1 MKASRAMQGG
11 KFSFSTPVGAA
22 IAAALPALNHVR
34 VFWMC
39 GFLCFYPSGRL
50 KVRKI
55 LGIAAIFIAFASPV
69 QAQQGASG
77 MIGETLLGASGYGQL
92 NFNAALQGQS
102 YASAGQFAFSPD
114 PALRTAVTRNV
125 LADIARNDQA
135 LADALGKNPF
145 RSFGP
150 ALAAHNIRD
159 TQLDD
164 SLAFMMLALWDA
176 ANASSA
182 ETTQGQAEAV
192 KRQARSIL
200 ASMGGRPRGG
210 SLQEA
215 SDDLYLS
222 ALMLSVLASKVMEGR
237 DPSQVSQLQTMARR
251 ESMASFG
258 VDFARMSLDDRG
270 LMPR

>member
-1 MKASRAMQGG
+1 M
-11 KFSFSTPVGAA
+11 
-22 IAAALPALNHVR
+22 
-34 VFWMC
+34 
-39 GFLCFYPSGRL
+39 
-50 KVRKI
+50 RKI
-55 LGIAAIFIAFASPV
+55 FGIAAVVMALAAPV
-69 QAQQGASG
+69 QAQQGTTG

-102 YASAGQFAFSPD
+102 YAKPSQFAFSPD
-114 PALRTAVTRNV
+114 PALRLAVTRNV
-125 LADIARNDQA
+125 LADIARNDQP
-135 LADALGKNPF
+135 LADALGKDPF

-159 TQLDD
+159 SQLDD

-176 ANASSA
+176 ANASTA
-182 ETTQGQAEAV
+182 ETTPGQAEAV
-192 KRQARSIL
+192 KRQARAIL
-200 ASMGGRPRGG
+200 SSMGGQPRGA
-210 SLQEA
+210 SVQEA

-222 ALMLSVLASKVMEGR
+222 ALMLSVLSAKVMEGR

-258 VDFARMSLDDRG
+258 VDFARMSLDTRG